1 MIIENAYHGI
11 LGGSLCKPNGRVDQ
25 LEDRYLGMVEAP
37 SSNLGTSTTFYVQ
50 MRLIFHFACSANHQI
65 PICFEKIMAGK
76 TIDIIIDA
84 ETGKISIHVDG
95 YEMDICEE
103 LARKLAGNN
112 TLVPAIGD
120 ISGPIRST
128 KSKSS
133 QKNQQNQKEELKNE

>member
-1 MIIENAYHGI
+1 
-11 LGGSLCKPNGRVDQ
+11 
-25 LEDRYLGMVEAP
+25 
-37 SSNLGTSTTFYVQ
+37 
-50 MRLIFHFACSANHQI
+50 
-65 PICFEKIMAGK
+65 MAGK

-112 TLVPAIGD
+112 TLIPAVGD

-133 QKNQQNQKEELKNE
+133 QDNQQNPKEEFKNE